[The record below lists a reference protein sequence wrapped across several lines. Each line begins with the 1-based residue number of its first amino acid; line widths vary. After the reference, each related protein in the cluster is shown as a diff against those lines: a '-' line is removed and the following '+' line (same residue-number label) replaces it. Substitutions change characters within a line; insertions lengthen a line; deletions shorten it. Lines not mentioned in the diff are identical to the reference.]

1 MGSFFNMQQMLPV
14 IITVLVLLVGGAVYI
29 LYSLQQMRKKTKG
42 KIKVRFNTLER
53 TEYTA
58 LCTKDGEDCIIPPM
72 GKEYEKLT
80 GKQRTSD
87 LPPIYFVHHSK
98 MKLCEYPETGMA
110 LAKVLMPTIEY
121 NEWNA
126 EPVDPYD
133 QDYIVSAELV
143 SAKTRREVSKF
154 LVYSTRDQL
163 RVIEEIERVLKAGKQ
178 MLNPM
183 YIYIGLGLAILA
195 AGYSAYQGM
204 QIQKLLAP

>member
-1 MGSFFNMQQMLPV
+1 
-14 IITVLVLLVGGAVYI
+14 
-29 LYSLQQMRKKTKG
+29 
-42 KIKVRFNTLER
+42 
-53 TEYTA
+53 
-58 LCTKDGEDCIIPPM
+58 
-72 GKEYEKLT
+72 
-80 GKQRTSD
+80 
-87 LPPIYFVHHSK
+87 
-98 MKLCEYPETGMA
+98 MA

-183 YIYIGLGLAILA
+183 YIYIGLVLAILA